1 MTQRPSAVAF
11 FPGDHPQLATNVRTQ
26 LERSKAKQIQGLV
39 HAVDLEGL
47 NFRKGVIA
55 GLDIALDLC
64 EQAEKELNER

>member
-11 FPGDHPQLATNVRTQ
+11 FPGDHPQLATKVRTQ
-26 LERSKAKQIQGLV
+26 LERKKANQVAQLV
-39 HAVDLEGL
+39 QATVDDLR
-47 NFRKGVIA
+47 FRQGVIV